1 MKKLTLICC
10 ISFLMTAGIFALE
23 VDKDELQSTEST
35 TIEFIN
41 YTGPHKIIDSAAAIT
56 AIGSNMGAVVAK
68 NPAEAASAGTSSK
81 YRVVHAIDANESGKL
96 DADILYIGS
105 DATVDHIDNLRRI
118 IAGYLVSAYGYNN
131 SDAKT
136 LSVFI
141 TVYNAVYRGKL
152 DSYKNKYKNVVVK
165 NLSSDNCGLSVNYKD
180 WPGKSEIVIP
190 LYDVNGGLSTVDTS
204 VISDS
209 KVVDSMKEDDDRNVE
224 SRKEMVDIKERESD
238 AASEKAQEAQK
249 EAVQKQKEAETA
261 KEEAK
266 QAHKEAETAKKTAEE
281 KQKAAEEYP
290 EDKQA
295 QKEAEEAKQEAEEK
309 QEAAEEKQVEAET
322 KQAEADEAKEEAKQQ
337 QAQADKKETEAQKE
351 RKEIAKDQNEIQK
364 EEAAKAKMP
373 TEYGIILSDET
384 EQLSRLV
391 KFNKETGE
399 IIQSSPVSV
408 IRERTI
414 FKGTENYIAIAGENS
429 GNGAIKLVTI
439 DPETMEINGE
449 TDLAVS
455 QDSVLI
461 QDASSY
467 ICVTDE
473 NGSNYVAKFGED
485 MSLKAKSTI
494 TVKSATPITSSATGF
509 IVTDSNGRLR
519 ILDKND
525 LSVKTDDSMADAK

>member
-68 NPAEAASAGTSSK
+68 NPAETASAGTSSK

-281 KQKAAEEYP
+281 KQKAAEENP
-290 EDKQA
+290 EDK
-295 QKEAEEAKQEAEEK
+295 
-309 QEAAEEKQVEAET
+309 
-322 KQAEADEAKEEAKQQ
+322 